1 MNPSKEILITTILK
15 SLYNVTS
22 RRKSSKFAEDTI
34 HEALSELKKDYGF
47 LSKIKIE
54 NRTVIDD
61 QFDVNLNSNIE
72 NIPIA
77 KIGGAIE
84 TLIRVIC
91 NDIGK
96 ETGLYFIT
104 EMKQSFNPLIYDHL
118 KDIGVD
124 LNKIQI
130 EQQIAYKKLKKISD
144 SENTVKENKLGYTW
158 NTVTN
163 WEHKQGSKYVTLYDS
178 NGEVLDQIDL
188 ENAIKTYV
196 EKLSGVSET
205 DPTELQNLIK
215 KYEKE
220 YSLLKLIYEENMD
233 LETAKKIL
241 KLSDEEVQKIIIKLI
256 DMQILKTES
265 DETVTITETGKNFL
279 KKEGQT

>member
-1 MNPSKEILITTILK
+1 MNLTKEILITTILK

-22 RRKSSKFAEDTI
+22 RRKSSKFAEETI
-34 HEALSELKKDYGF
+34 HEALCELKKDYDF
-47 LSKIKIE
+47 LSNIAIE
-54 NRTVIDD
+54 NRTVTDND
-61 QFDVNLNSNIE
+61 FDINLTSNIE
-72 NIPIA
+72 DTPKA

-96 ETGLYFIT
+96 DTGLYFIT
-104 EMKQSFNPLIYDHL
+104 EMKQSFNPEIYDHL

-130 EQQIAYKKLKKISD
+130 EQQIAYKRLKKD
-144 SENTVKENKLGYTW
+144 TDKDNKVKENKLGYTW
-158 NTVTN
+158 NNVKN
-163 WEHKQGSKYVTLYDS
+163 WEHKQGSKYVTLYDD
-178 NGEVLDQIDL
+178 GGQVLDQIDL

-205 DPTELQNLIK
+205 DLAELQNLIK

-233 LETAKKIL
+233 LETAQKIL
-241 KLSDEEVQKIIIKLI
+241 KLTDDEVQKIIIKLI
-256 DMQILKTES
+256 DMHILKTES
-265 DETVTITETGKNFL
+265 DETVSITEAGKNFL

>member
-1 MNPSKEILITTILK
+1 MNPTKEILITTILK

-22 RRKSSKFAEDTI
+22 RRKSSKFAEETI
-34 HEALSELKKDYGF
+34 QEALDALKKDYDF
-47 LSKIKIE
+47 LSNIKIE
-54 NRTVIDD
+54 NRKLTNEE
-61 QFDVNLNSNIE
+61 FDVNLESSIE
-72 NIPIA
+72 NIPKA
-77 KIGGAIE
+77 KLGGAIE

-96 ETGLYFIT
+96 DTGLYFIT
-104 EMKQSFNPLIYDHL
+104 EMKQSFNPIIYDHL

-130 EQQIAYKKLKKISD
+130 EQQIAYKRLKKNAD
-144 SENTVKENKLGYTW
+144 AKNKVTENKLGYTW
-158 NTVTN
+158 NSISN
-163 WEHKQGSKYVTLYDS
+163 WEHKEGSKYVTLYDT
-178 NGEVLDQIDL
+178 NGNVLDQIDL

-205 DPTELQNLIK
+205 DPNELQNLIK

-233 LETAKKIL
+233 LETAQRIL
-241 KLSDEEVQKIIIKLI
+241 KISDEEVQKIIIKLI

-265 DETVTITETGKNFL
+265 DETVTITEAGKNL
-279 KKEGQT
+279 LEKEKQK

>member
-1 MNPSKEILITTILK
+1 MNPTKEILITTILK

-22 RRKSSKFAEDTI
+22 RRKSSKFAEETI
-34 HEALSELKKDYGF
+34 LEALAALKQEYDF
-47 LSKIKIE
+47 LSNIKVE
-54 NRTVIDD
+54 NRKLINEE
-61 QFDVNLNSNIE
+61 FDVNLKSNIE
-72 NIPIA
+72 NIPKA
-77 KIGGAIE
+77 KLGGAIE

-96 ETGLYFIT
+96 DTGLYFIT
-104 EMKQSFNPLIYDHL
+104 EMKQSFNPIIYDHL

-130 EQQIAYKKLKKISD
+130 EQQIAYKRLKKISD
-144 SENTVKENKLGYTW
+144 EDNKVKENKLGYTW
-158 NTVTN
+158 NSISN
-163 WEHKQGSKYVTLYDS
+163 WEHKEGSKYVTLYDT
-178 NGEVLDQIDL
+178 NGNVLDQIDL

-205 DPTELQNLIK
+205 DPNELQNLIK

-233 LETAKKIL
+233 LETAQRIL
-241 KLSDEEVQKIIIKLI
+241 KISDEEVQKIIVKLI
-256 DMQILKTES
+256 DMQVLKTES
-265 DETVTITETGKNFL
+265 DETVTITEAGKNL
-279 KKEGQT
+279 LEKQKQK

>member
-1 MNPSKEILITTILK
+1 MNPTKEILITTILK

-34 HEALSELKKDYGF
+34 QEALSALKQDYDF
-47 LSKIKIE
+47 LSNIKIE
-54 NRTVIDD
+54 NRKLTNEE
-61 QFDVNLNSNIE
+61 FDVNLKSNIE
-72 NIPIA
+72 KIPKA
-77 KIGGAIE
+77 KLGGAIE

-96 ETGLYFIT
+96 DTGLYFIT
-104 EMKQSFNPLIYDHL
+104 EMKQSFNPIIYDHL

-130 EQQIAYKKLKKISD
+130 EQQIAYKRLKKNVD
-144 SENTVKENKLGYTW
+144 AENKVTENKLGYTW
-158 NTVTN
+158 NSISN
-163 WEHKQGSKYVTLYDS
+163 WEHKEGSKYVTLYDT
-178 NGEVLDQIDL
+178 NGNVLDQIDL

-205 DPTELQNLIK
+205 DPNELQNLIK

-233 LETAKKIL
+233 LETAQRIL
-241 KLSDEEVQKIIIKLI
+241 KISDEEVQKIIIKLI

-265 DETVTITETGKNFL
+265 DETVTITEAGKNL
-279 KKEGQT
+279 LEKEKQK